1 MRYLIPLA
9 ALVLGLAG
17 WRHLGLSPPRGAA
30 QPDLLEEP

>member
-1 MRYLIPLA
+1 VLRTPRGR
-9 ALVLGLAG
+9 VLGLAG